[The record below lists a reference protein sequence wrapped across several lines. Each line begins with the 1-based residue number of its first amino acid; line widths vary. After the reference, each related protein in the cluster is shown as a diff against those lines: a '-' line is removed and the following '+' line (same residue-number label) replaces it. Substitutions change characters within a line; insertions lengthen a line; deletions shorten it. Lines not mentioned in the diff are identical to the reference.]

1 VSSAENSVF
10 FGCQPACHSS
20 ILAAALPG
28 LRNGRWDPL
37 EREGESLPR
46 IVILCGRPFFIG
58 PTVCAACAEAA
69 QTKAQPKERSR
80 WERLC
85 PELYQHSDIARLEGD
100 LRRQVY
106 DERWTRDVL
115 GWQYG
120 SQGLLL
126 TGPSGVG
133 KSRLMWLLLR
143 RRLGDTI
150 FSSSA
155 IDEPIVQSVNRIP
168 WIPSSYIRINLFD
181 YAGKLMAR
189 HSVRSRFTFWRVP
202 RRIPL
207 KLTGSYR
214 SCVDSDQNFA

>member
-28 LRNGRWDPL
+28 LRNARWDPL

-100 LRRQVY
+100 LRRQGY

-115 GWQYG
+115 GVAVRVAG
-120 SQGLLL
+120 
-126 TGPSGVG
+126 
-133 KSRLMWLLLR
+133 
-143 RRLGDTI
+143 
-150 FSSSA
+150 A
-155 IDEPIVQSVNRIP
+155 SVNRAVGSWKVEAYVVALAP
-168 WIPSSYIRINLFD
+168 PTW
-181 YAGKLMAR
+181 R
-189 HSVRSRFTFWRVP
+189 HNIQQQRH
-202 RRIPL
+202 
-207 KLTGSYR
+207 
-214 SCVDSDQNFA
+214 

>member
-1 VSSAENSVF
+1 M
-10 FGCQPACHSS
+10 
-20 ILAAALPG
+20 
-28 LRNGRWDPL
+28 
-37 EREGESLPR
+37 
-46 IVILCGRPFFIG
+46 
-58 PTVCAACAEAA
+58 T
-69 QTKAQPKERSR
+69 
-80 WERLC
+80 
-85 PELYQHSDIARLEGD
+85 SDGHAMC
-100 LRRQVY
+100 
-106 DERWTRDVL
+106 W

-202 RRIPL
+202 RRIPF
-207 KLTGSYR
+207 KLTGGYR
-214 SCVDSDQNFA
+214 SCVDPDENFTWSRFRNRYFVKRNCCLSARTVNSNCFHGLMCLVRRVLRSWLL